1 MARQRNIWRLARR
14 PVGAVAEGDLA
25 YGAEALPEL
34 QQGQFLL
41 QVLYLSLDPT
51 NRIWMS
57 DAEQYMPPV
66 AIGEP
71 MRGLVA
77 GRVIESRK
85 DGVEPGALY
94 SGMGVWADHM
104 VTDGQGLQPL
114 ALPPGVPLSL
124 AFGVFGLVGP
134 TAYFGLL
141 DIGRPKAGETLVVSA
156 AAGGVGQVVG
166 QIGKI
171 KGCRVIGIAGGPDKC
186 RFVVD
191 ELGFDA
197 AIDYRSEDVG
207 ARLDALAP
215 DGVDINFEQVGGPIS
230 DAVFARMRLFGR
242 MPLCGLI
249 ASYNDTSKDS
259 SERPGPAVAAAWR
272 QMLMRRLTVQG
283 FIVTDY
289 AARWGEAVQA
299 LGGWMAEGRIK
310 TRQDVRPDLAR
321 AVEHLDSLYTGG
333 NFGKLLVQVG
343 ASEDGA

>member
-14 PVGAVAEGDLA
+14 PVGTIAEGDLS

-34 QQGQFLL
+34 QPGQFLL
-41 QVLYLSLDPT
+41 KIQYLSLDPT

-77 GRVIESRK
+77 GRVVESRK
-85 DGVEPGALY
+85 DGVAVGAVY
-94 SGMGVWADHM
+94 SGFGMWADHM
-104 VTDGQGLQPL
+104 VSDGEGLQPVQ
-114 ALPPGVPLSL
+114 LPPGVPLSV

-141 DIGRPKAGETLVVSA
+141 DVGRPKAGETLVVSA
-156 AAGGVGQVVG
+156 AAGGVGQIVG

-171 KGCRVIGIAGGPDKC
+171 KGCRVIGIAGGPEKC

-197 AIDYRSEDVG
+197 AIDYRNEDVG

-215 DGVDINFEQVGGPIS
+215 DGVDINFEQVGGPVS
-230 DAVFARMRLFGR
+230 DAVFQRMRLFGR

-249 ASYNDTSKDS
+249 ASYNDTED
-259 SERPGPAVAAAWR
+259 RAGPSAASAWR
-272 QMLMRRLTVQG
+272 HMLMRRLTVQG
-283 FIVTDY
+283 FIVTDF
-289 AARWGEAVQA
+289 AHRWEEAVQA

-310 TRQDVRPDLAR
+310 TRQDVRPGLER

-343 ASEDGA
+343 D

>member
-25 YGAEALPEL
+25 YGAETLPEL

-77 GRVIESRK
+77 GRVVESRK

-249 ASYNDTSKDS
+249 ASYNDTSEDS

-310 TRQDVRPDLAR
+310 TRQDVRTDLAR